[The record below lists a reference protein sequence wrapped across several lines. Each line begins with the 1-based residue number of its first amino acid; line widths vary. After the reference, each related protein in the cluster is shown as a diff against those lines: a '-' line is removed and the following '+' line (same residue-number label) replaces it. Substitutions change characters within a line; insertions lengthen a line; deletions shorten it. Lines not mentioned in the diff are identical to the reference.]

1 MKILLLDIET
11 SLHKVYTFVL
21 FKAYIPPKQ
30 IIEPTRVLCWA
41 AKWLDQKKVH
51 FRNEHDEDFIE
62 KIYKMIDEADAII
75 HYNGKAFDMKHL
87 NREFLLNDPPLPP
100 PSSYRNIDLLTT
112 MRKNFKMA
120 SNKLEWVSIQLGY
133 EGKVQHR
140 GVQLWIDCQEANDP
154 KAWREIKRYN
164 IRDVTEMEPIYY
176 DLLPW
181 IDNHPN
187 WGHYVNGQ
195 KLTCRNCSSDRV
207 KKNGIETKTIVPYQR
222 YRCLDCGTPLKGRTK
237 LLEDDK
243 GRELPQPS
251 TR

>member
-1 MKILLLDIET
+1 LKILLLDIET
-11 SLHKVYTFVL
+11 SLHKVFTFVL

-41 AKWLDQKKVH
+41 AKWLGQKKVH
-51 FRNEHDEDFIE
+51 FRNEHDEDFID
-62 KIYKMIDEADAII
+62 KIYEMIDEADGII

-87 NREFLLNDPPLPP
+87 NREFLLNDFPP

-112 MRKNFKMA
+112 MRQNFKMA

-133 EGKVQHR
+133 DGKIQHR

-154 KAWREIKRYN
+154 KAWREMKQYN

-181 IDNHPN
+181 ISNHPN
-187 WGHYVNGQ
+187 WGHYVDGEVV
-195 KLTCRNCSSDRV
+195 CRNCGSTKV
-207 KKNGIETKTIVPYQR
+207 KKDGIERNTVVPYQR
-222 YRCLDCGTPLKGRTK
+222 YRCTNCHKPVHGRK
-237 LLEDDK
+237 KVKRDENDK
-243 GRELPQPS
+243 KLPQPS
-251 TR
+251 TV

>member
-21 FKAYIPPKQ
+21 FKAYISPKQ

-41 AKWLDQKKVH
+41 AKWLGQKTVH
-51 FRNEHDEDFIE
+51 FRNEHDEDFID
-62 KIYKMIDEADAII
+62 KIYEMIDEADAII

-112 MRKNFKMA
+112 MRQNFKMA
-120 SNKLEWVSIQLGY
+120 SNNLEWVSIQLGY

-140 GVQLWIDCQEANDP
+140 GIQLWIDCQEANDL
-154 KAWREIKRYN
+154 KAWREMKQYN

-181 IDNHPN
+181 ISNHPN
-187 WGHYVNGQ
+187 WGHYVNGK
-195 KLTCRNCSSDRV
+195 KLVCKNCGSDLV
-207 KKNGIETKTIVPYQR
+207 KKNGIERKTNVPYQR
-222 YRCLDCGTPLKGRTK
+222 YRCTNCGTPIKGRTK
-237 LLEDDK
+237 LKDQ
-243 GRELPQPS
+243 PQPT